1 VLPLSCW
8 ELFVFNYKNMA
19 QRRMFSQKIVGSD
32 AFIEMPVSARELYFQ
47 LGMYADD
54 DGFINPKKII
64 RMIGASDDDLK
75 ILIGKRFVLPF
86 ENGVVVI
93 KHWQINNMIRKDF
106 YQPTIYI
113 EQKSSLILNE
123 NKSYTENVNKMLTNC
138 KHNIIKLNKI
148 KLNNIT
154 ETSSEKKQIKEKTKI
169 QEIVD
174 YFFLLKGWN
183 EDSSKKIIYSRY
195 VKPAKDLLELCD
207 GNLNGAKKRLEIIK
221 NWANS
226 QELDWGIETV
236 FKRWHDLDKLP
247 QEKEKKPFIN
257 GNRAYQKGE
266 KWFLILPNGEH
277 KEFIG
282 DRKEIEYK

>member
-1 VLPLSCW
+1 
-8 ELFVFNYKNMA
+8 MA

-64 RMIGASDDDLK
+64 RMMGSSDDDLR
-75 ILIGKRFVLPF
+75 ILASKRFVLPF

-106 YQPTIYI
+106 YQPTIYE
-113 EQKSSLILNE
+113 EQKKCLILKE
-123 NKSYTENVNKMLTNC
+123 NKSYTENVNSMLTDC
-138 KHNIIKLNKI
+138 KHNIIKLNKN
-148 KLNNIT
+148 KLNNNT
-154 ETSSEKKQIKEKTKI
+154 EKISDKLQIIKEKTKI

-174 YFFLLKGWN
+174 YFFELKEWN
-183 EDSSKKIIYSRY
+183 KEKLIENKIIYSRY
-195 VKPAKDLLELCD
+195 VKPAKELLGLCED
-207 GNLNGAKKRLEIIK
+207 NIEIAKKRLDIIK

-226 QELDWGIETV
+226 QELEWTIETV
-236 FKRWHDLDKLP
+236 FKRWFDLEKLP
-247 QEKEKKPFIN
+247 QEKEKKPYIEN
-257 GNRAYQKGE
+257 NRAYQKGS
-266 KWFLILPNGEH
+266 KWFIIMPNGEH

-282 DRKEIEYK
+282 DKNSIIYK